1 MYVYQIFTLVVY
13 FEYYDS
19 VNYTSLILKKK
30 MKWQKKK
37 TFYVSLPMILDSSL
51 NITNNSVSSSDGS
64 MLTCQI
70 KKFDIS
76 MDLSDKNDEFIHSI
90 NTL

>member
-1 MYVYQIFTLVVY
+1 
-13 FEYYDS
+13 
-19 VNYTSLILKKK
+19 

-37 TFYVSLPMILDSSL
+37 KHFYVSLPMILDSSL
-51 NITNNSVSSSDGS
+51 NITNNSVSSSDDS

-76 MDLSDKNDEFIHSI
+76 MDLSNKNDEFIHSI